1 MYRFSL
7 FVLLILPIN
16 PLFSQEPIKVNQLGF
31 HPDAEKI
38 AIIPGDVTGEFY
50 VISTGTHDVVHTGE
64 LSSPQTWPYSEDT
77 VTIADFSDF
86 DIPGTY
92 IVEHPDAGQSHPF
105 QIQEYVYSD
114 LTRGALRAYY
124 YNRASIELE
133 EQYAGRWARP
143 KGHPDDEVRVHSS
156 AATDERPTNTLISA
170 PKGWYDAGDYNKY
183 IVNSGI
189 STYTLMAA
197 YEHFPEYYE
206 NLPLNI
212 PETGNHRPDILNEI
226 RWNLDW
232 ILQMQDPYD
241 GGVYHKL
248 TTANFSGV
256 VMPHQTTAT
265 RYVVKKSTA
274 AALNFSA
281 VMAVAARVYEP
292 FDSDFAAECL
302 EAAEYAWEWA
312 IENPEVYY
320 NQSQMNQEYN
330 PNINTGEYGD
340 TNLDDEFDWAAA
352 ELYITTGNDDYWNA
366 RNFSNIWHFNI
377 PSWQNVRALAFVSL
391 LHHRNDLTDAAN
403 ISHIE
408 NVLLNRADDLIDEYE
423 TSAYRISMGHVAWE
437 FLWGSNSMALNHS
450 LILLQAYRI
459 TDDDT
464 YLNAAQSNLD
474 YVLGRN
480 ATGYSFV
487 TGFGSHTPM
496 DPHHRQSAADDNDD
510 PVPGFVVGGPHDGQQ
525 DNCNY
530 PSNLPALSYLDDWCS
545 YSTNEVAINW
555 NAPLV
560 YVSGALE
567 SIRSGNNPPTGVK
580 DQTEL
585 PDGFTLNQNY
595 PNPFNPSTTITFTI
609 PAQSQVTLRVFDI
622 LGCQVDVL
630 VDDVKSAGNYTVHF
644 NASHLPSGMYVYRLE
659 TSQNVL
665 TKKMTFIK

>member
-1 MYRFSL
+1 MYKQIIIILS
-7 FVLLILPIN
+7 VLVSIHTY
-16 PLFSQEPIKVNQLGF
+16 SQEPIKVNQLGF
-31 HPDAEKI
+31 HPEGEKI
-38 AIIPGDVTGEFY
+38 AVIPGDVSGSFY
-50 VISTGTHDVVHTGE
+50 VISVGPQDIVYTGE
-64 LSSPQTWPYSEDT
+64 LGPTQTWPYSEET
-77 VTIADFSDF
+77 VTIADFSEF
-86 DIPGTY
+86 DLPGTY
-92 IVEHPDAGQSHPF
+92 VVSHPAVGESYPF
-105 QIQEYVYSD
+105 EIRDYVYSN

-124 YNRASIELE
+124 YNRASMELE
-133 EQYAGRWARP
+133 PQYAGQWARP
-143 KGHPDDEVRVHSS
+143 KGHPDDQVRVHPS
-156 AATDERPTNTLISA
+156 AATEDRPVNTIISA

-197 YEHFPEYYE
+197 YEHFSEYYE

-226 RWNLDW
+226 RWNLEW
-232 ILQMQDPYD
+232 MLEMQDPYD

-248 TTANFSGV
+248 TTANFSGT
-256 VMPHQTTAT
+256 VMPHQATAT

-274 AALNFSA
+274 ATLNFAA

-292 FDSDFAAECL
+292 FDSEFASECL

-312 IENPEVYY
+312 VDNPNIYY
-320 NQSQMNQEYN
+320 NQSQMNQQYN

-340 TNLDDEFDWAAA
+340 SNLDDEHEWAAA
-352 ELYITTGNDDYWNA
+352 ELYITTQNDDYWNA
-366 RNFSNIWHFNI
+366 RDFSSISDFNI

-408 NVLLNRADDLIDEYE
+408 NVLLTRADDLIDEYE
-423 TSAYRISMGHVAWE
+423 SSAYRISMGHVAWE

-450 LILLQAYRI
+450 LILLQAYRL
-459 TDDDT
+459 TDDET

-510 PVPGFVVGGPHDGQQ
+510 PVPGFVVGGPHAGQQ

-567 SIRSGNNPPTGVK
+567 SIRSGNNPPTRVS
-580 DQTEL
+580 DDTEI

-595 PNPFNPSTTITFTI
+595 PNPFNPATTISFSI
-609 PAQSQVTLRVFDI
+609 PAQMHVTLIVYDI
-622 LGCQVDVL
+622 LGRKIAIL
-630 VDDVKSAGNYTVHF
+630 IDDVKSQGQYEVQF
-644 NASHLPSGMYVYRLE
+644 NASHLPSGIYLYRLE
-659 TSQNVL
+659 TPLNQL
-665 TKKMTFIK
+665 TRTMTFIK